1 MTPPLPWR
9 RRVVHALAIVLGWCL
24 FAWSW
29 QRVTAARPEVGEL
42 RVLVLAALVVVPVLT
57 LSWVLHNVGIY
68 RRRGARRAV
77 TPVNWSYDADFN
89 GRRVAA
95 DWPDLTLARRVDVVI
110 DGDTKRFIALLPH
123 HGADRP

>member
-1 MTPPLPWR
+1 MTLAADPPQPFIPWQATR
-9 RRVVHALAIVLGWCL
+9 L
-24 FAWSW
+24 S
-29 QRVTAARPEVGEL
+29 AR